1 MDILANKNALI
12 TGGAA
17 GIGKS
22 IATAFGME
30 QANVLIGDI
39 NMDAAEQTAQV
50 LREQGIKAQACQLD
64 VADIAGHR
72 SFIEKVERE
81 FGALDIL
88 VNNAGVTSTT
98 KLLDM
103 TSQEWDFIM
112 SINVRGTFFLSQAVF
127 ERMLTRKCG
136 RIINMGS
143 ISGVRGAKYAGA
155 HYSVSK
161 AAVIMMTKVFAKN
174 AVDSGI
180 TVNTISPGIIATDMT
195 LKLGTQIDPN
205 DVPMNRQ
212 GTPDEVAAMA
222 VFLASDKSSYITG
235 QNINVNGGQFMS

>member
-1 MDILANKNALI
+1 M
-12 TGGAA
+12 
-17 GIGKS
+17 
-22 IATAFGME
+22 AFCKE

-39 NMDAAEQTAQV
+39 NEDAAEQTV
-50 LREQGIKAQACQLD
+50 RELREQGMNAQSCRLD
-64 VADIAGHR
+64 VSDVEGHR
-72 SFIEKVERE
+72 FLIENLEE
-81 FGALDIL
+81 AFGPIDIL
-88 VNNAGVTSTT
+88 VNNAGITSTT
-98 KLLDM
+98 KLLEM
-103 TSQEWDFIM
+103 TPQEWDFVM
-112 SINVRGTFFLSQAVF
+112 SVNVRGAFFLSQAVF
-127 ERMLTRKCG
+127 ERMLSRRYG

-174 AVDSGI
+174 AVDSGV

-212 GTPDEVAAMA
+212 GKPDEIAAAA
-222 VFLASDKSSYITG
+222 VFLASDQSSYITG